1 MPEDERLSTLE
12 DLRLAKDETNR
23 ALEKLPVVAHSIRMT
38 KHKGELEEK
47 LARLDRALET
57 FSKTKVYV
65 AL

>member
-1 MPEDERLSTLE
+1 
-12 DLRLAKDETNR
+12 
-23 ALEKLPVVAHSIRMT
+23 MT
-38 KHKGELEEK
+38 KHKKELEEK